1 MFVSLFAFDRVE
13 KMSEAEDVIDEQG
26 TTVRS
31 VFKAHHVI
39 KPFYSGSAKAALGPE
54 GTGHGLGCVVCAVGG
69 TLNFVETK
77 SGKIMKQVV
86 LEGEEEEISCFA
98 VRPVLTATGGIEVL
112 IATKSLQLKH
122 YRVETEVE
130 CVRRYL

>member
-1 MFVSLFAFDRVE
+1 MAN
-13 KMSEAEDVIDEQG
+13 AEEVIDEQT

-39 KPFYSGSAKAALGPE
+39 KPFYNGAGRVALGPE
-54 GTGHGLGCVVCAVGG
+54 GSGNGLGCIVCAAGG
-69 TLNFVETK
+69 TLNMVEIKT
-77 SGKIMKQVV
+77 GKIMKQIV
-86 LEGEEEEISCFA
+86 LDGEEEEISCFA

-122 YRVETEVE
+122 YRVETQVE
-130 CVRRYL
+130 CVRRYV